1 MVVEID
7 AELESLIPRFLEN
20 RHKDVQA
27 LSAALGSGDFP
38 LIITVGHNMKGAGGG
53 FGFHEI
59 SQIGARIETAGRAAS
74 VTAVKDCLATYQS
87 YLAGLEV
94 VFIR

>member
-7 AELESLIPRFLEN
+7 AELEALIPRFLEH
-20 RHKDVQA
+20 RRKDIEA
-27 LSAALGSGDFP
+27 LTTALGSGDFRA
-38 LIITVGHNMKGAGGG
+38 ISTVGHNMKGAGGG

-59 SQIGARIETAGRAAS
+59 SAIGAQLETAGRAAS
-74 VTAVKDCLATYQS
+74 VATVQDCLVTYRN

-94 VFIR
+94 VFV